1 MFNSII
7 TTLSDWRYKAGE
19 MLLRGSPT
27 RNGYGRHDSAALD
40 PQVWDTLGARMRR
53 YAVNEGF
60 YTNRIFNNRVLFDSI
75 LEHRPKKPYKFTRGV
90 LNPVSRLVEL
100 QTSKVY
106 GGELDMQNAA
116 SGAIPVI
123 DASDELRR
131 AIVRLWVWS
140 NWAQEKTQYTKLGAI
155 FGDSFLKIVDDP
167 ARGKVRIE
175 VVDPRKVK
183 DIKVN
188 EYGDV
193 KRYMLQ
199 YERMDDDTGETY
211 TYTEIGSDEDFE
223 TYRDSTPLAL
233 YRDASGTPVARWD
246 NEYGFCPFVLTP
258 HEKTASTFGD
268 TSFSVLLDK
277 IIEICSQSS
286 LLNDAV
292 SKGVNPLLAF
302 SGVSRQDVELDT
314 NRPDAIPM
322 LFLGAAGSV
331 NPVGALTDI
340 GAVSAHI
347 DALQAEIERDLPELS
362 LHRLR
367 DGGNVTAPG
376 IRAAYNDASARLQ
389 RLQGNYDAG
398 MIKAHQMAVA
408 IGGMRGYVGF
418 EGFGLDSY
426 EAGDLD
432 HSIAVRPI
440 VSDEIDKAM
449 RLQMLQSVD
458 TELFL
463 RELGYDDDVIARVL
477 GRKDEAQRNA
487 IRGLTEG
494 VFGASDDTDDD
505 ANEEGEVTADDDT
518 AETETVSA

>member
-1 MFNSII
+1 MFNSIV
-7 TTLSDWRYKAGE
+7 TTLNDWRYRAGE
-19 MLLRGSPT
+19 LLLRGSLSKH
-27 RNGYGRHDSAALD
+27 GYGRHDSAALD
-40 PQVWDTLGARMRR
+40 PQLWDTLSARIRR

-60 YTNRIFNNRVLFDSI
+60 YTNLIFNNRVLFDSI
-75 LEHRPKKPYKFTRGV
+75 LEYRPKKPYKFTRGI
-90 LNPVSRLVEL
+90 LNPVGRLVEL

-116 SGAIPVI
+116 TGAIPVI
-123 DASDELRR
+123 GASDELRR
-131 AIVRLWVWS
+131 AIVRLWAWS
-140 NWAQEKTQYTKLGAI
+140 NWTQEKTQYSKLGAI

-193 KRYMLQ
+193 KRYVLQ
-199 YERMDDDTGETY
+199 YERTDDNGETY
-211 TYTEIGSDEDFE
+211 TYTEIGSDEGFE
-223 TYRDSTPLAL
+223 TYRDDASFAL
-233 YRDASGTPVARWD
+233 YRDASGTPVSRWG

-268 TSFSVLLDK
+268 TSFSTLLDK
-277 IIEICSQSS
+277 IIEICSQAS

-302 SGVSRQDVELDT
+302 SGVGRQDVELDT
-314 NRPDAIPM
+314 SRSDAIPM

-331 NPVGALTDI
+331 NPVGTLTDI

-398 MIKAHQMAVA
+398 MIKAHQMTVA
-408 IGGMRGYVGF
+408 IGGMRGYTDF

-426 EAGDLD
+426 ERGDLD

-440 VSDEIDKAM
+440 VSDEIDKGAK
-449 RLQMLQSVD
+449 LQMLQSVD

-494 VFGASDDTDDD
+494 VFGATDDDDTDDS
-505 ANEEGEVTADDDT
+505 AEEVETADDDT
-518 AETETVSA
+518 NETETVNA